1 MACRQ
6 INIFFYKKQTEIDI
20 VFVVARPNV
29 VEGKLGVVDSVQSHL
44 VPHVLHNHPINRLK
58 VVITASDKHTMN
70 SLVGTPRMVTNTH
83 YLLFLLA
90 MVRVN
95 L

>member
-1 MACRQ
+1 M
-6 INIFFYKKQTEIDI
+6 IFIKKQTELNTL
-20 VFVVARPNV
+20 VLVARPDV
-29 VEGKLGVVDSVQSHL
+29 IEGKLGVVDSVQSHL
-44 VPHVLHNHPINRLK
+44 VPHVLHNHPINRLQ
-58 VVITASDKHTMN
+58 VVITASHKHTMN

>member
-1 MACRQ
+1 M
-6 INIFFYKKQTEIDI
+6 
-20 VFVVARPNV
+20 ARPDV

-58 VVITASDKHTMN
+58 VVITASHKHTMN
-70 SLVGTPRMVTNTH
+70 PLVGTPRMVTKHNYCTFW
-83 YLLFLLA
+83 FLLA
-90 MVRVN
+90 MTRVN